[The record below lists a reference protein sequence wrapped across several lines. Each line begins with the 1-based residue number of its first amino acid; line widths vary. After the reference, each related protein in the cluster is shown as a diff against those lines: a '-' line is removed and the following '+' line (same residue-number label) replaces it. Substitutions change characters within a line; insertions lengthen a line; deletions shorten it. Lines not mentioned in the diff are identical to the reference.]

1 MRKVLF
7 FDFIFNRIKNGEGQG
22 KKRCHSKTM
31 MFNET
36 NERLRIYTQ
45 HVPLRQNMEEKV
57 QGKEIK
63 SVSDD
68 VNE

>member
-1 MRKVLF
+1 
-7 FDFIFNRIKNGEGQG
+7 
-22 KKRCHSKTM
+22 M
-31 MFNET
+31 MSNEA
-36 NERLRIYTQ
+36 NEKPGIYTQ